1 MERTPGVMLKN
12 TTVSL
17 IVIVLFHVV
26 GLIGFFVPALTPM
39 FLRLVP
45 FHLLLMLLVVLY
57 NHYRPDEKFWSFFL
71 LIAIGGIVAE
81 WIGVHKNWIF
91 GDYDYG
97 PTLGIKVLD
106 IPLMIGV
113 NWFILV
119 YATGVLMQRSR
130 LRSSLARVI
139 TGALLLVL
147 LDLLIEPVAIK
158 FDYWTWVEKVPPL
171 KNYLCWFGVSA
182 LFLSVFEGFK
192 FKPQNIVA
200 PVLLGVEFVFFG
212 LLWLA

>member
-1 MERTPGVMLKN
+1 MERTPGVMLKQ

-17 IVIVLFHVV
+17 IVISLFHIV
-26 GLIGFFVPALTPM
+26 GLIGFFVPVLTPM

-57 NHYRPDEKFWSFFL
+57 NHYRLNEKFWSFFL
-71 LIAIGGIVAE
+71 LISIGGITAE

-113 NWFILV
+113 NWFILI

-130 LRSSLARVI
+130 LKSIIARVLV
-139 TGALLLVL
+139 GAAILVA
-147 LDLLIEPVAIK
+147 LDILIEPVAIK

-171 KNYLCWFGVSA
+171 KNYLCWFGVSV
-182 LFLSVFEGFK
+182 LFLSVFEAFK

-212 LLWLA
+212 LLNLS

>member
-12 TTVSL
+12 TRVSI
-17 IVIVLFHVV
+17 IVIILFHVV
-26 GLIGFFVPALTPM
+26 GLIGFFVPAVQPM
-39 FLRLVP
+39 FLRMVP
-45 FHLLLMLLVVLY
+45 FHLLLMLAVVLY

-71 LIAIGGIVAE
+71 LIFIGGIAAE

-97 PTLGIKVLD
+97 PTLGTKVFD

-113 NWFILV
+113 NWFILI

-130 LRSSLARVI
+130 LKSRLARVI

-171 KNYLCWFGVSA
+171 KNYLGWFGVSIV
-182 LFLSVFEGFK
+182 FLYVFELFK

-200 PVLLGVEFVFFG
+200 PVLLGVQFLFFG